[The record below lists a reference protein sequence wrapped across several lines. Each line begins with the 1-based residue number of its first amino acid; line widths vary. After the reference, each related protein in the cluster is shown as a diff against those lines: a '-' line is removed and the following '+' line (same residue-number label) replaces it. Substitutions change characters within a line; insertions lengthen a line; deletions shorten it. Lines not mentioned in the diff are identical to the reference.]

1 MLFLHTAGT
10 RWIRQQSEKRGAN
23 QRLPQTHRERET
35 RHLRVYSDFFFFFF
49 ESDNLLFHPLSC
61 IQSRAADTL
70 ETPTILWT
78 PQGPTEGPRWS
89 LLKVIIL
96 QRGSGGRYE
105 EDISAFFFSRLCCW
119 NMPKS
124 WNIYDLNKPNEQI
137 IYWWGV
143 KLTGYFNVWKKYE
156 RNGATFWELCLFL

>member
-1 MLFLHTAGT
+1 MDTTTKWKARCQSTFASDTQGKRDTA
-10 RWIRQQSEKRGAN
+10 SESI
-23 QRLPQTHRERET
+23 QW
-35 RHLRVYSDFFFFFF
+35 FFFFFF